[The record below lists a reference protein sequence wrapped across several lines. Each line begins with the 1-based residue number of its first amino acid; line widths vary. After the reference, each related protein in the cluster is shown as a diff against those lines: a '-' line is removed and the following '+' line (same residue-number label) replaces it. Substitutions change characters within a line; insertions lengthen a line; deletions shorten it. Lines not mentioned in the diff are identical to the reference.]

1 MSNTPKLSMMDE
13 LIASLENEYDPNAV
27 RQRMNATTLKS
38 VIDRAMAAKDNDD
51 IMGQVVFLHINKDGE
66 LLD

>member
-1 MSNTPKLSMMDE
+1 MSNTPKRSMMDE

-38 VIDRAMAAKDNDD
+38 VIDRAMAAKDDD

-66 LLD
+66 LID

>member
-1 MSNTPKLSMMDE
+1 MSNNATFNQMDA

-38 VIDRAMAAKDNDD
+38 VLDRAMAAKDDD
-51 IMGQVVFLHINKDGE
+51 GMGQVVFLHINKDGE
-66 LLD
+66 LID

>member
-38 VIDRAMAAKDNDD
+38 VIDHAMAAKDDD
-51 IMGQVVFLHINKDGE
+51 IMG
-66 LLD
+66 